1 MCKQA
6 VKTITA
12 LFTIVLII
20 CGTMVTGIYADET
33 TKIND
38 EQLGHETEPEYT
50 FTETTAVKIP
60 EGMYYY
66 EIDYTSSGSYVR
78 YTASYGDITIRIK
91 TGSSNS
97 TATGYVYIPD
107 FQDAYT
113 QNFDIGSDWITEVRL
128 YKGTLGGLSG
138 VGMSYDSTAEP
149 AYTISGN
156 RNYIEPGYYYIDVPF
171 GVSVKLSTGSNPLNS
186 DFVIVA
192 AVGSRPSGNYTGL
205 YIYLPETDDLS
216 SMYKYRVIEVQETIN
231 GQIQEVDTLTTPVNM
246 YPATLTLNNEYYNQ
260 GYNDGYEAGQ
270 EAGYN
275 EGYTAGETA
284 GQEAGYNQGY
294 TEGESAGYESG
305 YDEGYQAGI
314 EQGTGSYNE
323 GYQAGFAD
331 GTINGQDFNDAFNTF
346 FYSFFDGLSGFFA
359 PILSLGVG
367 NLTIGSI
374 VGVIGF
380 VVILVLIIRLI
391 RG

>member
-1 MCKQA
+1 MVKQA

-20 CGTMVTGIYADET
+20 IGTMVTGIFADET
-33 TKIND
+33 ATIND

-50 FTETTAVKIP
+50 FTENTAVKIP

-66 EIDYTSSGSYVR
+66 EIDYTSLGSYVR
-78 YTASYGDITIRIK
+78 YAASYGDITIRIK
-91 TGSSNS
+91 TGTSNN

-107 FQDAYT
+107 FQDAFT
-113 QNFDIGSDWITEVRL
+113 QNFNIGSDWITEVRL
-128 YKGTLGGLSG
+128 YKGTFGGLSG

-149 AYTISGN
+149 AYTISGK

-171 GVSVKLSTGSNPLNS
+171 GVSVKLSSGRDPLKS
-186 DFVIVA
+186 DFVIDA
-192 AVGSRPSGNYTGL
+192 SVGSRPSGNYTGL
-205 YIYLPETDDLS
+205 YIYLPETDDLDS
-216 SMYKYRVIEVQETIN
+216 TFKYRVIEVKETVN
-231 GQIQEVDTLTTPVNM
+231 GQIQEVETLTNPVNM

-260 GYNDGYEAGQ
+260 GYEDGYQAGYEEGETAGYNTGYEAG
-270 EAGYN
+270 ETSGYN
-275 EGYTAGETA
+275 TGYEAGET
-284 GQEAGYNQGY
+284 
-294 TEGESAGYESG
+294 AGYESG
-305 YDEGYQAGI
+305 YDEGYQAGL

-380 VVILVLIIRLI
+380 VVILVLIIRII

>member
-6 VKTITA
+6 VKIITA

-33 TKIND
+33 TTIND

-66 EIDYTSSGSYVR
+66 EIDYTNSGSYVG
-78 YTASYGDITIRIK
+78 YSASYGDITIRIK

-171 GVSVKLSTGSNPLNS
+171 GVSVKLSSGRNPLNS

-216 SMYKYRVIEVQETIN
+216 SMYKYRVVEVQETVN

-270 EAGYN
+270 EVGYN

-294 TEGESAGYESG
+294 TAGESAGYENG
-305 YDEGYQAGI
+305 YDEGYQAGL
-314 EQGTGSYNE
+314 ELGTGSYNE

-331 GTINGQDFNDAFNTF
+331 GTINGQNVDEIVGN
-346 FYSFFDGLSGFFA
+346 GISGFFEGMKA
-359 PILSLGVG
+359 FFEPFLLVG
-367 NLTIGSI
+367 IGDLTIANMFYLGLFLAFI
-374 VGVIGF
+374 VFIVK
-380 VVILVLIIRLI
+380 LI